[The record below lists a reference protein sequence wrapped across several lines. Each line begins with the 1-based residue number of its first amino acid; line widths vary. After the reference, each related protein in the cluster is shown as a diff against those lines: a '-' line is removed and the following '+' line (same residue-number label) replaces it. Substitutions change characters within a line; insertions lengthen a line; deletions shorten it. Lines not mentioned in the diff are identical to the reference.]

1 MFNILIV
8 EDNQKYRE
16 ALVAALSTR
25 IPSTAIAEAEN
36 AEEAI
41 ENLGDLKP
49 DLMLVDIRLPGM
61 SGLQL
66 TKKIKENHPDIDVI
80 IMTAYDMIEY
90 RQQARRYNAH
100 DFIHKDSTTLEE
112 IIQIVEKYIAL
123 KKERVK
129 HQ

>member
-1 MFNILIV
+1 VFNILIV

-16 ALVAALSTR
+16 ALVTALSTR
-25 IPSTAIAEAEN
+25 MPSTAIAEVED

-41 ENLGDLKP
+41 ENLDDLKP

-66 TKKIKENHPDIDVI
+66 TRKIKANHPDIDII

-90 RQQARRYNAH
+90 RQQARQYNVK

-123 KKERVK
+123 KN
-129 HQ
+129 

>member
-1 MFNILIV
+1 LFNILIV

-16 ALVAALSTR
+16 ALAAALSTR
-25 IPSTAIAEAEN
+25 IPSMAIAEVED

-41 ENLGDLKP
+41 ENLDDLKP

-66 TKKIKENHPDIDVI
+66 TRKIKGNHPEIDII

-90 RQQARRYNAH
+90 RQQARQYNVH

-112 IIQIVEKYIAL
+112 IIQIVEKYIKL
-123 KKERVK
+123 K
-129 HQ
+129 H